1 MPILEDVIKTKPIK
15 DHYSRA
21 YLNIMYT
28 GTWMLGKIN
37 QVLKPYDLTEP
48 QYNVLRILRGQ
59 HGEAMP
65 LFEIQERM
73 IQKMSNVSRLID
85 KLLDK
90 GLVVRKECKDNRRKV
105 DIMITKKGLDM
116 LEEVNPDLDQLFDAI
131 SKNLRKDEAKQLGE
145 LLDALRKDL

>member
-1 MPILEDVIKTKPIK
+1 MPNLEDIIKTKPIK
-15 DHYSRA
+15 DPYSRA

-28 GTWMLGKIN
+28 GNWILGRIN
-37 QVLKPYDLTEP
+37 QVLKPFDLTEP

-59 HGEAMP
+59 QGEAMP

-85 KLLDK
+85 KLLEK
-90 GLVVRKECKDNRRKV
+90 GLVVRKECRDNRRKV

-116 LEEVNPDLDQLFDAI
+116 LDAVEPNLNGLFDTVA
-131 SKNLRKDEAKQLGE
+131 KNLKKDDARLLGE
-145 LLDALRKDL
+145 LLDTLRKDL